1 MLDLLQDNISIYEDG
16 SYYIRKALEMGVKPA
31 TLDRLIDLLST
42 ATAQKDENNRDEV
55 VSW

>member
-1 MLDLLQDNISIYEDG
+1 MLNFLQDNISTYEDG
-16 SYYIRKALEMGVKPA
+16 SYYIHKALEMGVKPA